1 MSTKPLEAQNELIFA
16 LRCTVY
22 EIEAILI
29 RRMCDLEMTLKGHV
43 T

>member
-1 MSTKPLEAQNELIFA
+1 MSTNPLGAQNELIFA

-22 EIEAILI
+22 KIEAILI
-29 RRMCDLEMTLKGHV
+29 MCKHDLEMTLKGHM